1 MARTVAKI
9 VRGFNNPSE
18 WRPKFRAY
26 ARNLGDSGAQVKRR
40 THKTRTWSEATE
52 TSAMLVVCMIIVE
65 VIDWLL
71 PFPLDVFGILPRTA
85 WGLMGIVF
93 SPLLHLN
100 FTHLTANV
108 FSLFVL
114 LILLFGDR
122 YYLPERT
129 LAWIW
134 FGSGAGT
141 WLIGRPDAIHIGAS
155 GLVYGLVAYLIAAGF
170 WLKSWRS
177 ILVAMV
183 VLLLYGGLFFGV
195 LPQQGMV
202 SWEGHLAGAITGVLV
217 ARGNHKRA

>member
-1 MARTVAKI
+1 MT
-9 VRGFNNPSE
+9 
-18 WRPKFRAY
+18 
-26 ARNLGDSGAQVKRR
+26 RR
-40 THKTRTWSEATE
+40 IHKKRTWSDAVEI
-52 TSAMLVVCMIIVE
+52 SALLVGLMIVVE

-71 PFPLDVFGILPRTA
+71 PFPLDIFGILPRTA
-85 WGLMGIVF
+85 WGLVGIAF

-100 FTHLTANV
+100 FTHLSANA

-122 YYLPERT
+122 FYLPERT
-129 LAWIW
+129 FGWIW
-134 FGSGAGT
+134 FGSGFGT
-141 WLIGRPDAIHIGAS
+141 WLIGRGGAIHIGAS

-170 WLKSWRS
+170 WMKSWRS
-177 ILVAMV
+177 ILVAMC

-217 ARGNHKRA
+217 ARGNHSKA